1 MSQLIIRVGA
11 AADRSLTDVFRP
23 AIEAA
28 NRAKAAIEK
37 STRATADA
45 RVRATKAGLS
55 QEEREY
61 AKLVKTTDKW
71 RQDEVKSAD
80 KAAKAQAAATAKS
93 AKVEAAEADK
103 LAKHWQ
109 MVRQKSAD
117 YAMRLAEKQASE
129 EMRAEKRKT
138 RELEQ
143 EMAKRKRDYDRYWQN
158 KARTNNAS
166 QDKLSA
172 SRAEES
178 AAMRAGGARAASLA
192 GRGLRAAGGF
202 AAGVA
207 MDLARGAGVETDFG
221 AMAQKNFALTQ
232 NAQDIANSGY
242 QAGSAR
248 NGLRV
253 SANELAGDSL
263 RVGKMAGLDANDA
276 MAGLGDFTSKT
287 GDLATGREILADMA
301 KLSKATG
308 ANLSDMMAAAGG
320 VAMVMGD
327 TENKGEKLNQIM
339 NSFAAQGKLGAVEI
353 KDLASQMDKLS
364 AQAGQF
370 EGNVADN
377 MVMLG
382 ALAQSARKGGSSN
395 ATQAA
400 TSVAAFTSMLKTP
413 KRAEEFKAATGVE
426 VFNKKGMLRNPE
438 ELIIEALRS
447 KGMNPTEFKKIFAN
461 VQGGR
466 AVEESATIYRQ
477 AGGGAA
483 GESAVRANFEQ
494 LKKASIDA
502 AEAAESFALAMKQPK
517 SQAEVF
523 NQTMRETTMK
533 MQNELTPA
541 LVALAPAVVEA
552 AKATAKFVAWMTGST
567 PGGAAVAEAQSSVGS
582 AIAASKKGVASGE
595 VNSGQQA
602 LNFRAQGEADRALS
616 TARAEAE
623 KAKQGEKLGGVG
635 AAMAGLYDNSLAGM
649 MFRAGDKAFGSGK
662 GNGIGGTIT
671 DSRHKDTVAADA
683 NVQAAE
689 KLQQEM
695 LATSKQL
702 NDYIM
707 SHPIHV
713 KVVEGQLGPPG
724 VPDAGRT
731 PPPGQ

>member
-1 MSQLIIRVGA
+1 M
-11 AADRSLTDVFRP
+11 TDVFRP

-61 AKLVKTTDKW
+61 AKLVKTTEKW
-71 RQDEVKSAD
+71 RQEEVKAAD
-80 KAAKAQAAATAKS
+80 KAAKAQAAATTKA

-143 EMAKRKRDYDRYWQN
+143 EMAKRKRDYDRYWSDQ
-158 KARTNNAS
+158 ARKNNAS
-166 QDKLSA
+166 ADRLSA
-172 SRAEES
+172 TKAEES

-202 AAGVA
+202 AASVA

-232 NAQDIANSGY
+232 SAQDIANSGY
-242 QAGSAR
+242 QAGDAR

-253 SANELAGDSL
+253 SANALAEDSL
-263 RVGKMAGLDANDA
+263 RVGKRTGTDADDA
-276 MAGLGDFTSKT
+276 MAGLADFTSKT
-287 GDLATGREILADMA
+287 GDLATGREILESMA

-308 ANLSDMMAAAGG
+308 ANLSDMMSAAGG
-320 VAMVMGD
+320 VSMAMGD
-327 TENKGEKLNQIM
+327 TDNKAEKLNQIM

-370 EGNVADN
+370 EGNLADN

-382 ALAQSARKGGSSN
+382 ALAQSARKGGGAAS
-395 ATQAA
+395 ATQAS

-438 ELIIEALRS
+438 EIIIEALRA

-466 AVEESATIYRQ
+466 AVEESATLYRQ

-483 GESAVRANFEQ
+483 GEAAVRANFDQ

-523 NQTMRETTMK
+523 NQTMRETTLK

-541 LVALAPAVVEA
+541 LVALAPAGVEA

-567 PGGAAVAEAQSSVGS
+567 PGQTQVAEAQSSVG
-582 AIAASKKGVASGE
+582 AAMAASKKGVATGE
-595 VNSGQQA
+595 VNAGQQA

-616 TARAEAE
+616 TAKAEAQQ
-623 KAKQGEKLGGVG
+623 AKQKEKLGFGSAL
-635 AAMAGLYDNSLAGM
+635 AANMYDNSLAGM
-649 MFRAGDKAFGSGK
+649 MFRAGDMAFGSGK
-662 GNGIGGTIT
+662 GNGIGGTIK

-702 NDYIM
+702 NDYLM
-707 SHPIHV
+707 SHPIQV

-724 VPDAGRT
+724 TPEAGRT